1 MTQTIA
7 VSLPS
12 DVVYVTGT
20 VNDGPVTWTNVGGE
34 QWEAVA
40 DRSDD
45 DIYAVKMTIVN
56 AAGTSTAAS
65 FTLYYGLLNL
75 ITDRTQADVD
85 YVARLARTGWANMT
99 ETEKTAWTSDLK
111 GAYNASDLNRVGN
124 AVRYVAGRL
133 EEAGYIVGV
142 SPRID
147 WAESDIPT
155 ESDLTAYLADVS
167 AIRGVLDV
175 PTEVPPVP
183 GSMAEL
189 TYEEANDIER
199 ILLAVDDL
207 ITRMVN
213 AYFYANEI
221 HCGEV

>member
-1 MTQTIA
+1 MIQTIA

-12 DVVYVTGT
+12 DIVYVTGT
-20 VNDGPVTWTNVGGE
+20 VNAVPVTWTNVSGE
-34 QWEAVA
+34 QWEAIA

-45 DIYAVKMTIVN
+45 DIYAVQMTIVN

-124 AVRYVAGRL
+124 AVLYVAGRL
-133 EEAGYIVGV
+133 EEAGYTVDV

-147 WAESDIPT
+147 WSESDIPT

-175 PTEVPPVP
+175 PTTVPPVP
-183 GSMAEL
+183 DSMAEL

-213 AYFYANEI
+213 AYFYTNEI
-221 HCGEV
+221 YCGEV